1 MKQLVNKEP
10 ECTVGT
16 DSKTVAATEHLCCFA
31 CGQQNR
37 NGLGLNFAPS
47 PEGGV
52 QAVFSCSSGYC
63 GYDGILHG
71 GVISTLLD
79 AAMTN
84 CLFAEGIVAVTVEIK
99 VQFRHPVILNLP
111 VIVSACRERSFS
123 VFHFTRAQ
131 LLQNNKIV
139 AHATGRFVTRKK
151 TPLVP
156 PIE

>member
-1 MKQLVNKEP
+1 MKQPENKVP
-10 ECTVGT
+10 ECTDDTG
-16 DSKTVAATEHLCCFA
+16 SKTAIATEHLRCFA
-31 CGQQNR
+31 CGPQNH
-37 NGLGLNFAPS
+37 NGLRLNFALL

-52 QAVFSCSSGYC
+52 QAVFPCSDCYC

-111 VIVSACRERSFS
+111 AIVSACRERSFS
-123 VFHFTRAQ
+123 VFHFTRGQ

-139 AHATGRFVTRKK
+139 ARATGRFVSRKK
-151 TPLVP
+151 RPPATPVA
-156 PIE
+156 